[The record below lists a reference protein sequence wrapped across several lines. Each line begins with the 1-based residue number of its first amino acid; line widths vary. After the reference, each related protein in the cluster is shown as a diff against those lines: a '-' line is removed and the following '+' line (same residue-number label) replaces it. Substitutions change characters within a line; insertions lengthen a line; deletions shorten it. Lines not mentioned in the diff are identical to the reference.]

1 MAMSRKRPLSVI
13 IIGWLFIAAGSF
25 GLVYHLNELRQPFH
39 NDLGWVLLLRLM
51 AIVGGVFMLLGRNW
65 ARWLTL
71 IWLAY
76 HVVLSAFHSR
86 SELVM
91 HSLLLV
97 VIAYFLFRP
106 KAVEYFRG
114 SKVEPA

>member
-1 MAMSRKRPLSVI
+1 VIAGKRPLSVT
-13 IIGWLFIAAGSF
+13 IIGLLFIAAGAF
-25 GLVYHLNELRQPFH
+25 GLVYHLTELKQAFH
-39 NDLGWVLLLRLM
+39 NDLIWVLVLRLM

-65 ARWLTL
+65 ARWLIL
-71 IWLAY
+71 IWMAY

-86 SELVM
+86 SELIV

-106 KAVEYFRG
+106 EVVKYFRG
-114 SKVEPA
+114 PRAAPA

>member
-1 MAMSRKRPLSVI
+1 MIAGKRPLSVTI
-13 IIGWLFIAAGSF
+13 IALLFIAAGGF
-25 GLVYHLNELRQPFH
+25 GLVYHLTELKQAFH
-39 NDLGWVLLLRLM
+39 NDLIWVLLLRLL

-86 SELVM
+86 SELIM

-106 KAVEYFRG
+106 KVGEYFRG
-114 SKVEPA
+114 PRVEPA